1 MRFPHNAKIFR
12 GQFDAAPYV
21 GVFFLLVIFLLAHS
35 AMVFVPG
42 VPIDL
47 PVGANLPGIEK
58 PIAVIAVGADGT
70 FYFEN
75 QMCDEK
81 RLRERLKATVARSRE
96 PITLVTRIHRAAASE
111 VFVRLGMIARDVG
124 ILQLHHQ
131 VQLAAES
138 NAPPA
143 ANRTP

>member
-35 AMVFVPG
+35 AMVLVPG
-42 VPIDL
+42 VPIEL
-47 PVGANLPGIEK
+47 PIGADLPGIEK
-58 PIAVIAVGADGT
+58 PIAVVAVDAGGT

-81 RLRERLKATVARSRE
+81 RLRERLKATVQRSRE
-96 PITLVTRIHRAAASE
+96 PITLVVRIDRAAHWE
-111 VFVRLGMIARDVG
+111 VFIRLAEIARDVG
-124 ILQLHHQ
+124 ILHLHPQ
-131 VQLAAES
+131 VQLAAT
-138 NAPPA
+138 APRPP
-143 ANRTP
+143 NPKP

>member
-42 VPIDL
+42 VPIEL
-47 PVGANLPGIEK
+47 PGVGADLPGIEK
-58 PIAVIAVGADGT
+58 PIAVVAVDAGGT

-81 RLRERLKATVARSRE
+81 RLRERLKATVERSRE
-96 PITLVTRIHRAAASE
+96 PITLVTRIDRAAASE
-111 VFVRLGMIARDVG
+111 VFARLAMVAQDVG
-124 ILQLHHQ
+124 ILHLHHQ
-131 VQLAAES
+131 VQLPAAHTT
-138 NAPPA
+138 PPA
-143 ANRTP
+143 SLKR